1 MKFKVSVEKMMLCS
15 GFVLVDAKDAKTA
28 DEATA
33 LVQKRIFHGEL
44 QTSAVEW
51 DDPEYAPEYAD
62 GSFCPTGDVDILT

>member
-1 MKFKVSVEKMMLCS
+1 MMLCS

-51 DDPEYAPEYAD
+51 DDPEYAD
-62 GSFCPTGDVDILT
+62 GSFCPTGDVDSLT